1 MDLIMAITNLA
12 YNRPVTANGFVKPFT
27 PSKAVDGN
35 VTALNRWLCNSVSTN
50 KPATLSVD
58 LGRPCLISSWVLR
71 HMGSV
76 AGWMSP
82 NYNMAD
88 FKLFG
93 SYDNSSWVAIDTVT
107 NNTTSLTNRTLP
119 TPVVYRFVQLS
130 VTKGLNN
137 NNQLA
142 SVVDLAIN
150 GSGTPYLLGLNLNA
164 NGTPLTVSP
173 TFAPTVLNYTTP
185 NVPFATTSV
194 NVVASAQDPSASI
207 KINGVAT
214 SSGASTAVSLNVG
227 SNSIV
232 VTLTAFDGTT
242 ASYTVTVVR
251 EQGAGLSGLTI
262 SSGAL
267 SPAFAND
274 TLGYTTPNVGYDTA
288 SVTVTPT
295 AATGTTITV
304 NGTAATSGQA
314 APVTLTVGSNT
325 ITIVTTTGGVSKTYT
340 ITVVRASNPYLASLT
355 GIVGLNFVKTTYNY
369 TLSVSNVTSKV
380 KLTPLAE
387 DAAATVKV
395 NTVVVPAGSSSA
407 GISLNV
413 GINTIIVDVASA
425 SGGDSR
431 KYTLSVTRQ
440 S

>member
-12 YNRPVTANGFVKPFT
+12 YNRPVTGNGFVKPFT

-35 VTALNRWLCNSVSTN
+35 VTALNRWLCNSVSIN
-50 KPATLSVD
+50 RPATLAVD

-76 AGWMSP
+76 TGWMSP

-130 VTKGLNN
+130 VTRGLNN

-150 GSGTPYLLGLNLNA
+150 GSGTPYLLGLSLNA
-164 NGTPLTVSP
+164 NGTPLAVSP
-173 TFAPTVLNYTTP
+173 TFAPTVTSYTTP
-185 NVPFATTSV
+185 DVPYATTSV
-194 NVVASAQDPSASI
+194 NVVAMAQDPSASI
-207 KINGVAT
+207 KINGVAVL
-214 SSGASTAVSLNVG
+214 SGASTPVSLNVG
-227 SNSIV
+227 SNPIV
-232 VTLTAFDGTT
+232 VTVTAFDGTT
-242 ASYTVTVVR
+242 QSYTVTVVR
-251 EQGAGLSGLTI
+251 QQGAVLTGLAI

-267 SPAFAND
+267 SPVFASG
-274 TLGYTTPNVGYDTA
+274 TLAYTTPNVGFDTA

-295 AATGTTITV
+295 APAGATITV
-304 NGTAATSGQA
+304 NGAAATSGQPA
-314 APVTLTVGSNT
+314 AVNLTVGSNT
-325 ITIVTTTGGVSKTYT
+325 ISTIVTNAGVSQTYT
-340 ITVVRASNPYLASLT
+340 ITVVRASDPYLASVT
-355 GIVGLNFVKTTYNY
+355 GITGITFVKTTYTY
-369 TLSVSNVTSKV
+369 SVSVPSATASIKI
-380 KLTPLAE
+380 LPTAE
-387 DAAATVKV
+387 DLTATVKV
-395 NTVVVPAGSSSA
+395 NGNVVTAGNKATVPLVVGP
-407 GISLNV
+407 
-413 GINTIIVDVASA
+413 NTLVIDVLSA

-431 KYTLSVTRQ
+431 KYTFTITR
-440 S
+440 